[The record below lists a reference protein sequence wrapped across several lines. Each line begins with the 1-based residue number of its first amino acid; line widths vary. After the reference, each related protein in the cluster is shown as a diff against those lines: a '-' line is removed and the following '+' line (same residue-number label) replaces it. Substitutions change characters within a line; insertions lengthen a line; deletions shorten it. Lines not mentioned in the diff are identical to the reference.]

1 MFDYDKYLRLE
12 MFPHIWCPG
21 CGCGIVMKSLIRAID
36 RLGLQKDDVCMV
48 SGIGCSSRL
57 TGYVDFNTLHTTH
70 GRPIAFAT
78 GVKLAK
84 PSLSV
89 IVVTGDGDAL
99 AIGGNHFIHAARR
112 NMDLTILLFNN
123 ATYGMTGGQL
133 APTTPT
139 GKVASTARQGSIDP
153 PFDAC
158 RLAIAAGATYVARGT
173 SYHTQQLDRL
183 IEAGIKHKGFAL
195 IEILENC
202 NTYYGRP
209 NKIGLLDL
217 LQWEKGNTVNT
228 KAAERMTPEQLEGK
242 ILTGLLHESDR
253 QEYVAQYENLVSRAR
268 AKARTTA

>member
-1 MFDYDKYLRLE
+1 
-12 MFPHIWCPG
+12 
-21 CGCGIVMKSLIRAID
+21 MKSLIRAID

-123 ATYGMTGGQL
+123 ATYGMTGG
-133 APTTPT
+133 ATRPHH
-139 GKVASTARQGSIDP
+139 ADRQGGQHGPAGEHRSAVRRLP
-153 PFDAC
+153 TRHRRRRHLC
-158 RLAIAAGATYVARGT
+158 RPRYLLSHAT
-173 SYHTQQLDRL
+173 LDRL

-195 IEILENC
+195 VEILENC

-217 LQWEKGNTVNT
+217 LQWEKSNTVNT
-228 KAAERMTPEQLEGK
+228 KAAERMTAEQLEGK

-253 QEYVAQYENLVSRAR
+253 QEYVAQYETLITRAR
-268 AKARTTA
+268 AKAGATA

>member
-1 MFDYDKYLRLE
+1 
-12 MFPHIWCPG
+12 
-21 CGCGIVMKSLIRAID
+21 MKSLLRAID
-36 RLGLQKDDVCMV
+36 RVGLKKDEICMV

-84 PSLSV
+84 PSLHV

-112 NMDLTILLFNN
+112 NLNLTVLLFNN

-139 GKVASTARQGSIDP
+139 GKVATTARHGSIDP

-158 RLAIAAGATYVARGT
+158 KLAIAAGATYVARGT
-173 SYHTQQLDRL
+173 SFHSQQLDRL
-183 IEAGIKHKGFAL
+183 IEGGIKHKGYAL
-195 IEILENC
+195 IEIFENC

-209 NKIGLLDL
+209 NKISLLEL
-217 LQWEKGNTVNT
+217 LEWEKNNTVNV
-228 KAAERMTPEQLEGK
+228 KAAEKMTPEQLQGK
-242 ILTGLLHESDR
+242 IITGVLHQADR
-253 QEYVAQYENLVSRAR
+253 PEYAALYDEHIARVR
-268 AKARTTA
+268 AKASAATA

>member
-1 MFDYDKYLRLE
+1 MT
-12 MFPHIWCPG
+12 
-21 CGCGIVMKSLIRAID
+21 SLIRAID
-36 RLGLQKDDVCMV
+36 RVGLKKDDICAV

-70 GRPIAFAT
+70 GRPLPFAT

-84 PSLSV
+84 PSLNV

-112 NMDLTILLFNN
+112 NIDLTVLLFNN
-123 ATYGMTGGQL
+123 GIYGMTGGQL
-133 APTTPT
+133 APTTPI
-139 GKVASTARQGSIDP
+139 GKVASTARLGSIDP

-158 RLAIAAGATYVARGT
+158 KLAIAAGATYVARGT

-183 IEAGIKHKGFAL
+183 IEGGIRHKGFAL

-209 NKIGLLDL
+209 NRIGLLDL
-217 LQWEKGNTVNT
+217 LQWEKDNTVNI
-228 KAAERMTPEQLEGK
+228 KAAERMTPAELQGK
-242 ILTGLLHESDR
+242 IVTGLLHQAER
-253 QEYVAQYENLVSRAR
+253 PEYVTQYEELMTRAQ
-268 AKARTTA
+268 AKARAAN